1 MKLSAMAKTLLS
13 IAFFTI
19 VINNV
24 LASPSSGDI
33 DLSQINVNDLK
44 QNLPAEFAN
53 TNLTLDDAKT
63 LVRDKCVEVAGK
75 EKGEAAY
82 TDIENAVATLTEC
95 GTNILNYTALLAEI
109 EKASPDGELD
119 VVFNKYCNKQPE
131 ALNCISEFNNKL
143 AVCLDKEE
151 KEHQDVFMRIVKSL
165 LSFICHKGGD
175 QIALFI
181 AEKGPEC
188 LDSKKDDIQ
197 NCINST
203 FSGYIPKNGIEDIK
217 SLPKFVMGMKQCGE
231 MEELEKCI
239 VQKLETCSEITP
251 ANIVESM
258 FRFIK
263 NETICHNAP
272 RVAKQASITS
282 GVNSSAML
290 QQLGGVMWLIA
301 ASLLHQII
309 KRVQT

>member
-1 MKLSAMAKTLLS
+1 MKLSSMAKTLLS

-19 VINNV
+19 VINCV
-24 LASPSSGDI
+24 LGSSSSSGDI

-44 QNLPAEFAN
+44 QNLPPEFAN
-53 TNLTLDDAKT
+53 TNLTLEDVKT
-63 LVRDKCVEVAGK
+63 LVRNKCIEVAGK
-75 EKGEAAY
+75 EEGEAAY
-82 TDIENAVATLTEC
+82 TEIVNAVPTLSEC
-95 GTNILNYTALLAEI
+95 ATNILNFTALQAEI

-131 ALNCISEFNNKL
+131 ALTCVSDFNNKL
-143 AVCLDKEE
+143 AACLDKEE
-151 KEHQDVFMRIVKSL
+151 KEHQDTFMRIIKSL

-203 FSGYIPKNGIEDIK
+203 LSSYIPKNGFDDIK
-217 SLPKFVMGMKQCGE
+217 SLPKFVMGMKQCRE

-251 ANIVESM
+251 ANIMESM

-263 NETICHNAP
+263 NETICQNAP
-272 RVAKQASITS
+272 RVAKQASMTS
-282 GVNSSAML
+282 GVDSSAIT
-290 QQLGGVMWLIA
+290 GGVIWLIA
-301 ASLLHQII
+301 VHLLYQII
-309 KRVQT
+309 KSRVQS